1 MINLQRGSET
11 FILTLADLTPRRN
24 PIAWAADQ
32 IDTQGTMI
40 RRFFDRESDTAFW
53 GAWLLALGAFA
64 MLAVACTRR
73 YALPGD
79 VRLTRFVENLDR
91 YSLADRIFTRANDF
105 GEYGFIGGV
114 LIGFVLLLAVR
125 GFRVESLVMAGAG
138 AAHLLQLGVRELVSR
153 PFSLEDPPWFAHP
166 DWGLRQF
173 PGPHGFPSG
182 HVFGETIVYG
192 LVILYAGRLIPIKP
206 LAWAIRIACAVE
218 IALGAPARLYTGA
231 HWPSDVLGAMLL
243 AGLYL
248 AIAWRIDGAVA
259 HIREVTTERRLLEQ
273 AGLGPARSHRE
284 PQPAPTQATLEP
296 EPAEIT

>member
-1 MINLQRGSET
+1 
-11 FILTLADLTPRRN
+11 
-24 PIAWAADQ
+24 
-32 IDTQGTMI
+32 MI
-40 RRFFDRESDTAFW
+40 RRFFDRDSDGAFW
-53 GAWLLALGAFA
+53 SAWLIALGAFA
-64 MLAVACTRR
+64 MLAIACTRN
-73 YALPGD
+73 YTLPGD

-91 YSLADRIFTRANDF
+91 FSLADRIFTRANDF

-114 LIGFVLLLAVR
+114 LIGFTLLLAVR

-138 AAHLLQLGVRELVSR
+138 AVHLLQLGIREIVTR
-153 PFSLEDPPWFAHP
+153 PFSLDNPPWYAHE

-192 LVILYAGRLIPIKP
+192 LVILYVGRLVPIKP
-206 LAWAIRIACAVE
+206 LAWAIRIACVAE

-231 HWPSDVLGAMLL
+231 HWPSDVVGAMLL

-248 AIAWRIDGAVA
+248 AIAWRIDAAVA

-273 AGLGPARSHRE
+273 AGLTPSRPHTASQPTIVAVEHEPVEGSPA
-284 PQPAPTQATLEP
+284 QTATP
-296 EPAEIT
+296 H

>member
-1 MINLQRGSET
+1 
-11 FILTLADLTPRRN
+11 
-24 PIAWAADQ
+24 
-32 IDTQGTMI
+32 MI
-40 RRFFDRESDTAFW
+40 RRFFDRDSDAAFW
-53 GAWLLALGAFA
+53 TAWLAGLAAFVT
-64 MLAVACTRR
+64 LAVWSTRR
-73 YALPGD
+73 YTLPGD

-91 YSLADRIFTRANDF
+91 YPWADRIFTRANDF

-138 AAHLLQLGVRELVSR
+138 AVHLLQLGVREVVSR
-153 PFSLEDPPWFAHP
+153 PFSLEDPPWYAHA

-206 LAWAIRIACAVE
+206 LSWAIRIACVVE
-218 IALGAPARLYTGA
+218 IAVGAPARLYTGA
-231 HWPSDVLGAMLL
+231 HWPSDVVGAMLL

-259 HIREVTTERRLLEQ
+259 HIRAVTTERRLLEQ
-273 AGLGPARSHRE
+273 AGLTPARAHHE
-284 PQPAPTQATLEP
+284 PQPAPAEAARKP
-296 EPAEIT
+296 EPVEIN